1 MPKVQTATDQNW
13 KENVLDSSKP
23 VLVDFWAEWCGPC
36 RMVGPLVEEIASEYE
51 GRVDVYKLDVDHNME
66 IAQKY
71 NIRSIPSL
79 IIFKNGEIAEQKIGA
94 LPKAKLKEFV
104 EKHL

>member
-13 KENVLDSSKP
+13 KENVLESSKP

-36 RMVGPLVEEIASEYE
+36 RMVGPLVEEIATEYD

-66 IAQKY
+66 IAKNY

>member
-36 RMVGPLVEEIASEYE
+36 RMVGPLVEEIATEYD

-66 IAQKY
+66 IAKNY

>member
-1 MPKVQTATDQNW
+1 MPKVETATDQNW
-13 KENVLDSSKP
+13 DEKIMKSSKP

-36 RMVGPLVEEIASEYE
+36 RMVGPLVEEIAGEYE
-51 GRVDVYKLDVDHNME
+51 ERLDVYKLDVDSNTGT
-66 IAQKY
+66 AQNY

-79 IIFKNGEIAEQKIGA
+79 IIFKNGKVAEQKIGA